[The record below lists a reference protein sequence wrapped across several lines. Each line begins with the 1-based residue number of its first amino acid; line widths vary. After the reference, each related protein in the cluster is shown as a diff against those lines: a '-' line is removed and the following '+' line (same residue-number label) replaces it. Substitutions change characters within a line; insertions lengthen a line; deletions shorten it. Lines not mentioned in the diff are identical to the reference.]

1 MGNNN
6 ITNKPDLTIVGGQ
19 PHKRR
24 NSQGKVQVPVGL
36 EKILFHAARDDGFKK
51 LLLADRVTAI
61 EKSGVSLRP
70 SERAMISVAT
80 DDTLEAMIAKIN
92 PSNPK
97 KRKFMGLVAAAA
109 TSLAAGTALIAGG
122 CEAQVEKTAPGLD
135 AGTGS
140 DTDVDSDSDTVDTF
154 PEDTSVDGIRPDTDS
169 DTDTDTD
176 TDTDSDGD
184 AGGDSGDTD
193 MDSGL

>member
-1 MGNNN
+1 MGNDN

-19 PHKRR
+19 PKRR
-24 NSQGKVQVPVGL
+24 RRSEGKVQVPVGL
-36 EKILFHAARDDGFKK
+36 EKILFHAARDGSFKN
-51 LLLADRVTAI
+51 LLLADRDAAI

-70 SERAMISVAT
+70 SEHAMLSVAT
-80 DDTLEAMIAKIN
+80 DDALEAMIAKIN

-109 TSLAAGTALIAGG
+109 TSLAAGTAVIAGG
-122 CEAQVEKTAPGLD
+122 CDNVSADNKEYGVD

-140 DTDVDSDSDTVDTF
+140 D
-154 PEDTSVDGIRPDTDS
+154 I

-176 TDTDSDGD
+176 TDTEQD
-184 AGGDSGDTD
+184 AGDDSGDTD
-193 MDSGL
+193 TVEVDTETDFDGIRPDTDTNMDSGP